1 MKRKAP
7 FEDLR
12 IWQEAH
18 NLMLTVHG
26 IANKLPKEAESG
38 KIDQVKRS
46 SSSVPDNI
54 AEGYT
59 SYYYNEKMKGMY
71 TARKEGGETQ
81 NHLKA
86 ISAKGYLDS
95 TNADELVSRYQR
107 LIIGINSYV
116 KYICNKRDKSKASNN
131 SRRQRR
137 PK

>member
-1 MKRKAP
+1 MNRKAP
-7 FEDLR
+7 FESLW

-18 NLMLTVHG
+18 NLMLIIHG
-26 IANKLPKEAESG
+26 IANKLPKNVERE
-38 KIDQVKRS
+38 KIDQMKRS

-59 SYYYNEKMKGMY
+59 SYYYNEKIKGMY
-71 TARKEGGETQ
+71 VSRKEAGETQ

-86 ISAKGYLDS
+86 VSAKGYLDVVI
-95 TNADELVSRYQR
+95 ADELISRYQK

-116 KYICNKRDKSKASNN
+116 RHIGDKRDKAKA
-131 SRRQRR
+131 